1 MLPAKFAPYLFALIL
16 SGFMS
21 LIVSGLV
28 SFKALGLI
36 DGFFWLWMEAWA
48 FAWAVA
54 FPSALC
60 IAPAARKIVAR
71 VTAAPVRENA

>member
-28 SFKALGLI
+28 SYKALGLV
-36 DGFFWLWMEAWA
+36 DGFFGIWMEAWA

-54 FPSALC
+54 FPSALFV
-60 IAPAARKIVAR
+60 APIARKLVAR
-71 VTAAPVRENA
+71 VTAQPNA